1 MKLLVGTA
9 NSLQFRYYQDLL
21 KNAGFIF
28 LHARSGPEVLELAGR
43 DQPDLFLLDR
53 DLPDMDGFET
63 ALRLRTLAGSVF
75 TPILF
80 VSRDSNPQD
89 LARLYLAGASD
100 VVMKPIDANLFAAK
114 ISAQRRTRAQN
125 EEIHRDRDE
134 LKLARRLRE
143 KEEALASRI
152 LERAQGESLPDAA
165 RLQQFFRPMTD
176 FSGDL
181 LLGAMSPRNSLYLL
195 IGDATGHGLSAAIS
209 AMPVARI
216 FHAMARKGLNIGDI
230 AQELNRDLLG
240 LLPDDM
246 FVAATLVEINQQGT
260 RMTAWSGG
268 MPDIWKFSA
277 NGTHTAYSSQHMPLG
292 AEEDEDF
299 ERDIQIIPLAEG
311 DRVYFQTDG
320 IMESFSPD
328 GELFGEER
336 LLELVRGLQQETEA
350 AARFD
355 RIRGEVEA
363 HMQGAPQED
372 DITLLELTAAPL
384 ATDAAGDTPQVTGL
398 MVPWSIDIRMD
409 GDAMRRTD
417 PVLQLIEM
425 MGESP
430 GFSGHK
436 DILFTILSEMYT
448 NALDHGVLGLD
459 SALKRDEDGFVLY
472 YAEKESRL
480 DALEAGEVH
489 IHCAFRPRGDG
500 GELLMRMRDSGA
512 GFAYQRVLAQ
522 DPDDDLTHG
531 RGLAL
536 IRTLC
541 EHMAYSDGGRCLEVI
556 YPMVFS

>member
-9 NSLQFRYYQDLL
+9 NTFQFRYYQDLL
-21 KNAGFIF
+21 KDTDFEY
-28 LHARSGPEVLELAGR
+28 LHARSGPEVLELAAR

-53 DLPDMDGFET
+53 ELPDMDGFET
-63 ALRLRTLAGSVF
+63 ALRLRTQAGAVF

-80 VSRDSNPQD
+80 VSRNSDPAD

-100 VVMKPIDANLFAAK
+100 VVMKPVNANLFAAK
-114 ISAQRRTRAQN
+114 ISAQRRTRVQN
-125 EEIHRDRDE
+125 EEIQRDRDE
-134 LKLARRLRE
+134 LRMARRQRV
-143 KEEALASRI
+143 KEEALAARI

-230 AQELNRDLLG
+230 AQELNRDLNG

-268 MPDIWKFSA
+268 MPDIWKFGADGSHA
-277 NGTHTAYSSQHMPLG
+277 AYSSQHMPLG

-299 ERDIQIIPLAEG
+299 ERDIQIVPLAPG

-320 IMESFSPD
+320 IIESFSPN

-336 LLELVRGLQQETEA
+336 LLALLQELQGEA
-350 AARFD
+350 DAGQRIS
-355 RIRGEVEA
+355 RIRQEADA
-363 HMQGAPQED
+363 HMDGAPQED

-384 ATDAAGDTPQVTGL
+384 ATITEGDSGGL
-398 MVPWSIDIRMD
+398 ADRMVPWSLDIRMD
-409 GDAMRRTD
+409 CEAMRQTD

-430 GFSGHK
+430 GFSTHK

-459 SALKRDEDGFVLY
+459 SALKHDEEGFVVY
-472 YAEKESRL
+472 YSEKETRL
-480 DALEAGEVH
+480 DALQSGEIR
-489 IHCAFRPRGDG
+489 IHCAFRPIGDG
-500 GELLMRMRDSGA
+500 GELLLRMEDTGSG
-512 GFAYQRVLAQ
+512 FDYRRVI
-522 DPDDDLTHG
+522 DRNPDDDLSHG

-536 IRTLC
+536 IRSLC
-541 EHMAYSDGGRCLEVI
+541 EQMAYSDGGRCLEVI

>member
-9 NSLQFRYYQDLL
+9 NELQFRYYQDLL
-21 KNAGFIF
+21 RGSAFEF
-28 LHARSGPEVLELAGR
+28 LLAQSGPEVLRLAEFE
-43 DQPDLFLLDR
+43 QPDVFLLDR
-53 DLPDMDGFET
+53 ELPQMDGFET
-63 ALRLRTLAGSVF
+63 ALRLRTQAGAVF

-80 VSRDSNPQD
+80 VSRDSDQDD

-114 ISAQRRTRAQN
+114 VAAQRRTRQQN
-125 EEIHRDRDE
+125 EEIQRDRDE

-143 KEEALASRI
+143 KEGALASRI
-152 LERAQGESLPDAA
+152 LARASGDALPTAA
-165 RLQQFFRPMTD
+165 RLQQFFQPMTD

-181 LLGAMSPRNSLYLL
+181 MLGAMSPRDSLYLL

-216 FHAMARKGLNIGDI
+216 FYAMARKGLNIGDI

-260 RMTAWSGG
+260 RMTVWGGG
-268 MPDIWKFSA
+268 MPDIWKFSPD
-277 NGTHTAYSSQHMPLG
+277 GTHTAYSSQHMPLG
-292 AEEDEDF
+292 TEDDEEF
-299 ERDIQIIPLAEG
+299 ERDILIVPIEEG
-311 DRVYFQTDG
+311 DRIYFQTDG
-320 IMESFSPD
+320 IIEAFSPA

-336 LLELVRGLQQETEA
+336 LQTLLQSLQDEPEA
-350 AARFD
+350 EARFA
-355 RIRGEVEA
+355 RIRTEVA
-363 HMQGAPQED
+363 SHLGNGPQED
-372 DITLLELTAAPL
+372 DITLLELTAGPL
-384 ATDAAGDTPQVTGL
+384 EVADTQTTVSQAVA
-398 MVPWSIDIRMD
+398 MVPWSFDVRMD
-409 GDAMRRTD
+409 AEAMQRTD

-430 GFSGHK
+430 GLSGHK

-459 SALKRDEDGFVLY
+459 SRLKHEEEGFVEY
-472 YAEKESRL
+472 YMEKEARL
-480 DALEAGEVH
+480 AALTDGEVH
-489 IHCAFRPRGDG
+489 IHCAFQPRGESG
-500 GELLMRMRDSGA
+500 QLLLRIQDSGA
-512 GFAYQRVLAQ
+512 GFAFEQVLHRDA
-522 DPDDDLTHG
+522 DDEQAHG

-541 EHMAYSDGGRCLEVI
+541 EHMKYSEGGRCLEVI